1 MQSKPCPPPRLIAR
15 YILFL
20 QLEGTEMKKF
30 AFLFVFFA
38 AAAIV
43 ASAQNKPDFSG
54 TWTLDAANS
63 KLDQR
68 MRIESMTLKVSQ
80 TDKEI
85 SVTTSTK
92 RLPPN
97 DGMGGGMGR
106 GMGGGMG
113 GDGTMVYSLEGKETK
128 VEMEGPMG
136 KMPVSLK
143 ASLETNGTLKLSSTR
158 TFSGPMGEITM
169 TTKETWKLS
178 ADGKTLTIER
188 ETSSPRGAMTTT
200 LVFTK
205 G

>member
-1 MQSKPCPPPRLIAR
+1 MKKYAFLLLFVAAAAMAVSAQSKP
-15 YILFL
+15 
-20 QLEGTEMKKF
+20 
-30 AFLFVFFA
+30 
-38 AAAIV
+38 
-43 ASAQNKPDFSG
+43 NFSG
-54 TWTLDAANS
+54 TWTLDMANS

-68 MRIESMTLKVSQ
+68 MRIESMTLNVSQ

-85 SVTTSTK
+85 SVSTTTK

-106 GMGGGMG
+106 GMGG
-113 GDGTMVYSLEGKETK
+113 DGTTVYSLEGKETK
-128 VEMEGPMG
+128 VEVDGPMG
-136 KMPVSLK
+136 KMPMALK
-143 ASLETNGTLKLSSTR
+143 AKLDADGTLKLSSTR
-158 TFSGPMGEITM
+158 TFSGPMGEVTM

-188 ETSSPRGAMTTT
+188 ETTTPRGQSTAT